1 MARHDVIRQIL
12 HRGETEP
19 VFHFDFPFSPFF
31 VIAAGLVSRI
41 QNDKT
46 GVFLY
51 RDHGNIVTDM
61 GKKPDMPFP
70 VAADFGYRAAAGP
83 QTEEEP
89 FRIAARF
96 EA

>member
-12 HRGETEP
+12 HRGEAEP
-19 VFHFDFPFSPFF
+19 VFHFNLPFSPFF

-51 RDHGNIVTDM
+51 RDHRNIVTDM
-61 GKKPDMPFP
+61 GKKADMPFP
-70 VAADFGYRAAAGP
+70 ITADLSYRAAAGP
-83 QTEEEP
+83 QTEKEP
-89 FRIAARF
+89 LRIAARLD
-96 EA
+96 A